1 MRSIAVMDIFD
12 QFCCVCIEGDPRQG
26 SRHFPLNTVFVGVC
40 SVLFFCRCVLLRSTT
55 VFDQYNFWLW
65 RTPRTRVL
73 HEKQKEEEN

>member
-40 SVLFFCRCVLLRSTT
+40 SVLFFVGVCISLTFEGRPDRALPQRSGS
-55 VFDQYNFWLW
+55 
-65 RTPRTRVL
+65 R
-73 HEKQKEEEN
+73 